1 MTALSVPVQTI
12 WSVQLTRAMLRRIW
26 DGEAVVYDPVSGS
39 THYLD
44 SVAAAVLDRLSAR
57 PASAAS
63 VSRSLLAEFNAD
75 CEADMLAAVQ
85 DALAKL
91 RQMDLIQSADV

>member
-1 MTALSVPVQTI
+1 MPTI
-12 WSVQLTRAMLRRIW
+12 WSVHPTRAALRRTW

-44 SVAAAVLDRLSAR
+44 PVAAAVVGRLSAS

-63 VSRSLLAEFNAD
+63 VSRSLLSEFDAGG
-75 CEADMLAAVQ
+75 EADLLAAVQ

-91 RQMDLIQSADV
+91 RQMDLIEPADV